1 MNTPEETPTPRP
13 RLGAMARM
21 IAGLVLVLTGT
32 VLTVAPS
39 GANPSDA
46 NHPEYWAD
54 RYDTQCWAHDN
65 DKSSNAHGKI
75 ETDDQG
81 RQYVVLSP
89 PPANLVYRVLIVKAG
104 SGQSVSDGDPNEVY
118 EWPTP
123 GAKNLYYADDFKA
136 ISHWI
141 VCKSP
146 APTPSTSTTVVSYPT
161 TTTTAAPTTTSTT
174 AAPTT
179 TSTTVAPTTTT
190 TVVPDDDEPNS
201 TTSTTAAPTTTSTT
215 AAPTTT
221 STTVVPDDEPY
232 STTTTVVPATNQATT
247 TTVAPGDD
255 TPNTTTTSTT
265 VVSVLGA
272 TTIRAGGGESQPSG
286 GQPGV
291 SPSAQVANRPAS
303 ALAFTGRDSRLGLL
317 VGLALIAAG
326 AIVMT
331 VERRRFRQG

>member
-179 TSTTVAPTTTT
+179 TTTTVAPTTTT

-201 TTSTTAAPTTTSTT
+201 TTSTT

>member
-1 MNTPEETPTPRP
+1 MNTPEKTPTPRP

-39 GANPSDA
+39 GANPGDA

-54 RYDTQCWAHDN
+54 QYDAQCWAHN
-65 DKSSNAHGKI
+65 EDKDSNAHGTI
-75 ETDDQG
+75 GTDLQG
-81 RQYVVLSP
+81 RQYVVLAP

-123 GAKNLYYADDFKA
+123 GAQNLYYADDFKA

-146 APTPSTSTTVVSYPT
+146 AP
-161 TTTTAAPTTTSTT
+161 AP
-174 AAPTT
+174 
-179 TSTTVAPTTTT
+179 
-190 TVVPDDDEPNS
+190 

-221 STTVVPDDEPY
+221 TTVVPGDDEPNTTTTT
-232 STTTTVVPATNQATT
+232 STTAAPTTTSTTAAPTTTTTVVPGDDEPNGTTTTVVPATNQATT
-247 TTVAPGDD
+247 TTVAPGGDV
-255 TPNTTTTSTT
+255 PNTTTTSTT

-272 TTIRAGGGESQPSG
+272 TTIQASGGGSQPSG

-291 SPSAQVANRPAS
+291 SPRSQVANRPAG

-331 VERRRFRQG
+331 LERRRFRQS